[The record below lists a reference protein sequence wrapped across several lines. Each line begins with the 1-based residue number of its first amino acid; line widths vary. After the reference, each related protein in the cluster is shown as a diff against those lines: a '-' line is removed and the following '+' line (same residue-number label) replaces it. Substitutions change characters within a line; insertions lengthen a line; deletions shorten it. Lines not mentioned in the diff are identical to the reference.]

1 MMLFETVNALTEA
14 VVMAGRSGFG
24 PKLLLQTLSKGS
36 ADSFA
41 LRNHGLKATVPAR
54 FPERA
59 FRSNMR

>member
-1 MMLFETVNALTEA
+1 
-14 VVMAGRSGFG
+14 VMAGRSGFD